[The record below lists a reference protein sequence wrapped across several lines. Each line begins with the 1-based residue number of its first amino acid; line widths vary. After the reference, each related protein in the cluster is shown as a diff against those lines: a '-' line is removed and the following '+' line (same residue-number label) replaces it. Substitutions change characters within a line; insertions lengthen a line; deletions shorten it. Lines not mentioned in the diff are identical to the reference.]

1 MIRKQLLEII
11 ANENGYNPLIF
22 IKLESNKL
30 KTYMKS
36 LLYAACLCLLI
47 SSCSTSSTDSQ
58 MSTTEQA
65 SSTSKSGYPT
75 EVYFGDT
82 HLHTDLSMDAG
93 AFGNRLG
100 LDDAYRFAKGEEV
113 TSSTGLKAKLSR
125 PLDFIVVADHSD
137 GMGLFQA
144 VQNGDEWV
152 MKYAQGQRW
161 NKLISQGDGAVAAL
175 ELIKAFSQGEM
186 EMDPNNP
193 ELQGSVWNSI
203 QDAAEKYNEP
213 GKFTAF
219 IGYEWTSLI
228 KGANLHRVLV
238 YRDGKDKS
246 SVKLSANTSAGAQ
259 PDPETLWAYMADYE
273 EQSGGQILA
282 IPHNGNLSNGI
293 MFDVEKVN
301 GEPFDEAYVKERI
314 RWEPLYEITQIK
326 GDGEAHP
333 FLSPNDEF
341 ADFENWAFGN
351 LDLSEAKT
359 NEMLEGEYGRSA
371 LKLGLKLKNQLGTN
385 PYKFGLIG
393 STDSHT
399 SLATADDNNF
409 YGKAVNVEGGKDRW
423 EHPFVVSSKVDGL
436 QILTWQTVA
445 SGYAAVWAQ
454 ENTRASIFDAM
465 MRKETYATTGP
476 RMKVRFFGG
485 YDFTDADIEGDF
497 VKNGYEKGVPM
508 GGDLTMSEK
517 APSFIVQASMDPEG
531 GSLDRIQVIKG
542 WANADGTMGEKVYD
556 VDWSGERV
564 IGENGKVPAIAN
576 TVNLTDATW
585 DNGSGAV
592 ELKKVWTDPDFDP
605 AIEAFY
611 YVRVIEI
618 PTPRWT
624 LYDVVR
630 LGAEMGDEVPM
641 TAQQRGYTS
650 PIWYSPK

>member
-1 MIRKQLLEII
+1 MNYLKI
-11 ANENGYNPLIF
+11 AGLALVVACASPAQ
-22 IKLESNKL
+22 KESSESASASDA
-30 KTYMKS
+30 M
-36 LLYAACLCLLI
+36 
-47 SSCSTSSTDSQ
+47 SSGS
-58 MSTTEQA
+58 E
-65 SSTSKSGYPT
+65 GYPT
-75 EVYFGDT
+75 NVYFGDT
-82 HLHTDLSMDAG
+82 HLHTELSLDAG
-93 AFGNRLG
+93 TFGNTLG
-100 LDDAYRFAKGEEV
+100 LDEAYRFAKGEEV
-113 TSSTGLKAKLSR
+113 TSSTGLSAKLSR

-137 GMGLFQA
+137 GMGFFQA
-144 VQNGDEWV
+144 MMRGDEFI
-152 MKYAQGQRW
+152 ASTNQGKRW
-161 NKLISQGDGAVAAL
+161 SKLVEEGNGPVAAL
-175 ELIKAFSQGEM
+175 ELIKAFSQMEL

-193 ELQGSVWNSI
+193 ELQESVWNMVI
-203 QDAAEKYNEP
+203 DAAEKYNEP

-228 KGANLHRVLV
+228 AGNNLHRVLV
-238 YRDGKDKS
+238 YRDGKDKAIQ
-246 SVKLSANTSAGAQ
+246 KMAANTSAGMK

-341 ADFENWAFGN
+341 ADFENWDYGN
-351 LDLSEAKT
+351 LDLSAAKT
-359 NEMLEGEYGRSA
+359 EEMLAGEYGRSA
-371 LKLGLKLKNQLGTN
+371 LKLGLKLKNELGTN

-454 ENTRASIFDAM
+454 ENTRESIFDAM

-485 YDFTDADIEGDF
+485 YDFSESDLDGDW
-497 VKNGYEKGVPM
+497 VKAGYEKGVPM
-508 GGDLTMSEK
+508 GGDLAVSNN
-517 APSFIVQASMDPEG
+517 APSFIVQSSMDPEG
-531 GSLDRIQVIKG
+531 GALDRIQVVKG
-542 WANADGTMGEKVYD
+542 WANADGTLGEKVYD
-556 VDWSGERV
+556 VVWAGDRGKDA
-564 IGENGKVPAIAN
+564 NGKVPAVGN
-576 TVNLTDATW
+576 SVNLEDATW
-585 DNGSGAV
+585 DNSIGAV
-592 ELKKVWTDPDFDP
+592 ELKKIWTDPDFDP
-605 AIEAFY
+605 SVEAFY
-611 YVRVIEI
+611 YLRVIEI

-624 LYDVVR
+624 LYDAVR

-641 TAQQRGYTS
+641 TAQQRAYSS
-650 PIWYSPK
+650 PIWYSPN